1 MEQAQRCASS
11 SSNDGTNANESAED
25 DVSNEITADML
36 PQCSVELERS
46 EQAEALSK
54 GLSPMREIVEED
66 GTQYE
71 GKNNDVAMSDIFYVP
86 DSGEESFLNANN
98 WEQESLVADD
108 DLESSSDSSHYRS
121 MSVLMMAREKN

>member
-11 SSNDGTNANESAED
+11 SSNDGTNACESAED

-46 EQAEALSK
+46 EQAEALLR
-54 GLSPMREIVEED
+54 GLSPMPFVEED
-66 GTQYE
+66 GSQYE